1 MGRRIIIRRK
11 NKVAL
16 ELEQV
21 WTTLSNLITA
31 GMEGWG
37 DCIDH
42 VDRSRIIK
50 KQHSE
55 KTNTIQNK
63 QKNNKKC

>member
-21 WTTLSNLITA
+21 WMTTFELNYSGN
-31 GMEGWG
+31 G
-37 DCIDH
+37 
-42 VDRSRIIK
+42 RIGRL
-50 KQHSE
+50 H
-55 KTNTIQNK
+55 
-63 QKNNKKC
+63 